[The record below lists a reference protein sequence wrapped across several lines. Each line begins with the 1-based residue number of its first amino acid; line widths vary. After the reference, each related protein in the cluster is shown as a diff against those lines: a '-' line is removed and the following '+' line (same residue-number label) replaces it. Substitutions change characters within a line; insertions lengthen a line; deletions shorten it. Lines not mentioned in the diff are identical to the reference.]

1 MRKTKFISYLTWITL
16 SVRQELLSN
25 FELRSNRKVVDDL
38 NSMLLGLVLSVFE
51 NYKCRSVYNFLN
63 F

>member
-1 MRKTKFISYLTWITL
+1 
-16 SVRQELLSN
+16 LLSN

-51 NYKCRSVYNFLN
+51 NYKCLSVYNFP
-63 F
+63 

>member
-51 NYKCRSVYNFLN
+51 IYKSRNLLYIS
-63 F
+63 